1 MEIMDIVALAG
12 AIGGAQGIIELS
24 KWWLSRKA
32 ALRQSIAEAEAA
44 ENTNDRQQT
53 DWLEQRLKERD
64 EKVYEIYSELRQTQA
79 TLLDKIH
86 ENHEQ
91 ALQLKEAE
99 IKKCCKHGCPDRIP
113 PSDY

>member
-64 EKVYEIYSELRQTQA
+64 EKVDEIYAELRQT
-79 TLLDKIH
+79 
-86 ENHEQ
+86 
-91 ALQLKEAE
+91 
-99 IKKCCKHGCPDRIP
+99 
-113 PSDY
+113 